1 MTVPDET
8 EDKNGNLHGLS
19 LIIMYLVLPKAQALS
34 FYSSRSCAGS
44 FYAIDVIILFYV
56 HATRMLLHQHVRQHD
71 AICTEIGNSRGRMIP
86 THSR

>member
-44 FYAIDVIILFYV
+44 FYAIDVIILLCSCN
-56 HATRMLLHQHVRQHD
+56 ADAASSTRTS
-71 AICTEIGNSRGRMIP
+71 A
-86 THSR
+86 